1 MYLWQGFDY
10 RWDGVPHR
18 LSMLAAGISD
28 PGSGHRMAAL
38 YPGINGDTA
47 RLAQSVVRLEGLPD
61 DVRARPV
68 VLDLSFRDAPRGDL
82 RSFRS
87 EGGDA
92 LTLPLDL
99 PEGDDAEVV
108 LQGVEWF
115 PAREDG
121 VPHGQIAGSA
131 AIWPTHLE
139 LAVDGRRGPGGY
151 EVTGQVELVH
161 EAAADFLKPPARG
174 PNVHNVRL
182 HALVVHGPAGRVRS
196 LRHPL
201 HAEVG
206 QARRHIAP
214 LELAR
219 RVVQVDDGLWVPF
232 LRGVRLRLFTAGGRR
247 QGRYLKRVA
256 ATVTSAQR
264 AEGAVEILATG
275 GWRGGGL
282 PSPPAAFRQA
292 WLDGGLLGLPAQVR
306 AVPDAVVDVVR
317 YQLKAGSA
325 GRRPAEPHLL
335 VDDATAAARFGA
347 AWGRAL
353 AG

>member
-1 MYLWQGFDY
+1 M
-10 RWDGVPHR
+10 
-18 LSMLAAGISD
+18 
-28 PGSGHRMAAL
+28 
-38 YPGINGDTA
+38 
-47 RLAQSVVRLEGLPD
+47 
-61 DVRARPV
+61 
-68 VLDLSFRDAPRGDL
+68 
-82 RSFRS
+82 
-87 EGGDA
+87 
-92 LTLPLDL
+92 
-99 PEGDDAEVV
+99 
-108 LQGVEWF
+108 
-115 PAREDG
+115 
-121 VPHGQIAGSA
+121 
-131 AIWPTHLE
+131 
-139 LAVDGRRGPGGY
+139 
-151 EVTGQVELVH
+151 ELVH